1 MHTFN
6 LISYAI
12 SGEEIT
18 FTHTSMTKHVLNYL
32 LTLFIKF
39 IY

>member
-6 LISYAI
+6 LILYAI
-12 SGEEIT
+12 SGKEI
-18 FTHTSMTKHVLNYL
+18 THTSMTKHVLNYL